1 MKTTE
6 IGLVAKS
13 TPESVYIIAYEA
25 PQIASYLYSE
35 VNNLKV
41 VMVVTN
47 VEVTDEALAEA
58 IDSKEAE
65 IMVKYA
71 KAGGAMRIGVEAS
84 PVVDLITKRR
94 PQVPIPP
101 RTPVYIA
108 SKEVLEE
115 TFSVCYGAF
124 AELYSD
130 TPLSSWVRIGVL
142 RSHQDVEVKVNVDA
156 VLSKHLAVLGS
167 TGSGKSNLVAVLV
180 DKVASLGGQVI
191 IIDSHGEYSD
201 MTVSSKDAKLIHF
214 EAKVNPLK
222 VSPLVLASTLIPE
235 AVATK
240 QRNLLRKAIR
250 ELNTLYSKS
259 GREKINAEERLED
272 LIQRASKELD
282 VEVEDTSGRRYLKA
296 LYATVMCMK
305 TNPAIDKRDHTVL
318 DNILLKLERSIVEYD
333 VYSTDVVDPVDLL
346 EPGTIV
352 DVDVS
357 LLPDAARNEVVSY
370 ICRQVLQRA
379 ITGKL
384 LPTLIVVEEAHL
396 YLSSEAED
404 AAKQAIERIARE
416 GRKYG
421 VGLVIVSQRPKG
433 IDPNVLSQINSLCVL
448 KIMQPEDQA
457 YVKQYSEWLTDEMLA
472 ALPTLERGEAILL
485 GEWVRMPVAVKID
498 KHEGKKKGIT
508 ISSVKRWLD
517 AKRTKEVKLKGLLEE
532 EEMIREAKEVFS

>member
-1 MKTTE
+1 MRE

-13 TPESVYIIAYEA
+13 TPASVYMIAYEA

-35 VNNLKV
+35 TNDMKV

-47 VEVTDEALAEA
+47 VESADEAFTRVF
-58 IDSKEAE
+58 DSKEAE
-65 IMVKYA
+65 IMVKYV
-71 KAGGAMRIGVEAS
+71 KASGALKIVVEAS
-84 PVVDLITKRR
+84 PVVDLVTKRR
-94 PQVPIPP
+94 PQMPIPP
-101 RTPVYIA
+101 RTPVYVA

-124 AELYSD
+124 TELYSD
-130 TPLSSWVRIGVL
+130 SPLSSWVRIGVL
-142 RSHQDVEVKVNVDA
+142 RAHPDVEVKVNVDA
-156 VLSKHLAVLGS
+156 ILSKHLAVLGS

-180 DKVASLGGQVI
+180 DKIAGLGGQVI

-201 MTVSSKDAKLIHF
+201 MNVSSKGVRLVHF

-235 AVATK
+235 VIATK

-250 ELNTLYSKS
+250 ELNALYFKS
-259 GREKINAEERLED
+259 GREKVEAEKEIAG
-272 LIQRASKELD
+272 LIQKTDEELD
-282 VEVEDTSGRRYLKA
+282 FDVEDTSGRRYLKA
-296 LYATVMCMK
+296 LYAIIMRMK
-305 TNPAIDKRDHTVL
+305 ESNKREYGVFE
-318 DNILLKLERSIVEYD
+318 NILLKLEKNIVEYD
-333 VYSTDVVDPVDLL
+333 VYSTDVVDPVELL
-346 EPGTIV
+346 EPGAIV

-357 LLPDAARNEVVSY
+357 LLPDSARDEVVSY

-379 ITGKL
+379 IAGRL

-396 YLSSEAED
+396 YLRSESGGV
-404 AAKQAIERIARE
+404 AKQAIERIARE

-421 VGLVIVSQRPKG
+421 VGLAIVSQRPKG
-433 IDPNVLSQINSLCVL
+433 IDPDVLSQINSLCVL

-485 GEWVRMPVAVKID
+485 GEWVRMPVAVRID
-498 KHEGKKKGIT
+498 KHEGKRRGAT
-508 ISSVKRWLD
+508 LSSVKRWLE
-517 AKRTKEVKLKGLLEE
+517 ARKTRETRMKEMLEE
-532 EEMIREAKEVFS
+532 EEMLKRAKEVF